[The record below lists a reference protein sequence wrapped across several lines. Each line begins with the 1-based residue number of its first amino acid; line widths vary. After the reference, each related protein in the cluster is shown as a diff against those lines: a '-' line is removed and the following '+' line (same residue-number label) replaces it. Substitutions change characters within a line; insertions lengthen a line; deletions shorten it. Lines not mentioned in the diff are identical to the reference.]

1 MKAQVVFGIDVGGT
15 TVKCGLFT
23 AEGEL
28 LDTWEIPTRTENR
41 GSRIL
46 PDVAESV
53 QAKIRERGIQPDQIL
68 GLGIG
73 VPGPV
78 NQKGEISGAVNL
90 HWGFKDVAGEMRE
103 MLGMKVRAGNDANVA
118 ALGEMWAGGGKGASS
133 LVMVTLGTG
142 VGGGVIVDGKIV
154 AGAHGAA
161 GEIGHAA
168 MEPEETEH
176 CNCGNQGCL
185 EQMASATGLVRLARR
200 YLEKSEKDTLLR
212 RGKLSAKAVFDAY
225 AAGDAAAAEIV
236 EEFAGYLGRA
246 MGIIACVTDPERFV
260 IGGGVSKAGQPLLDV
275 LEKYYRRYAFPACK
289 DTPLV
294 LAELGNEAGIYG
306 AARMALD

>member
-23 AEGEL
+23 RRKGNC
-28 LDTWEIPTRTENR
+28 WIPGRSPRATENQ

-53 QAKIRERGIQPDQIL
+53 QAKIRERALQPDQIL

-154 AGAHGAA
+154 A
-161 GEIGHAA
+161 
-168 MEPEETEH
+168 
-176 CNCGNQGCL
+176 
-185 EQMASATGLVRLARR
+185 RR
-200 YLEKSEKDTLLR
+200 SRSR
-212 RGKLSAKAVFDAY
+212 RGDRTRGYGAGRDRALQLRKPGLSGADGVCHRTGPSGPAVSGKVRKGYF
-225 AAGDAAAAEIV
+225 AAE
-236 EEFAGYLGRA
+236 G
-246 MGIIACVTDPERFV
+246 
-260 IGGGVSKAGQPLLDV
+260 KAFRQGSV
-275 LEKYYRRYAFPACK
+275 
-289 DTPLV
+289 
-294 LAELGNEAGIYG
+294 
-306 AARMALD
+306 

>member
-23 AEGEL
+23 AEGKL
-28 LDTWEIPTRTENR
+28 LDTWEIPTRTENQ

-53 QAKIRERGIQPDQIL
+53 QAKIRERALQPDQIL

-306 AARMALD
+306 AARMVLD

>member
-23 AEGEL
+23 AEGKL
-28 LDTWEIPTRTENR
+28 LDTWEIPTRTENQ

-53 QAKIRERGIQPDQIL
+53 QAKIRERALQPDQIL

-200 YLEKSEKDTLLR
+200 
-212 RGKLSAKAVFDAY
+212 
-225 AAGDAAAAEIV
+225 
-236 EEFAGYLGRA
+236 
-246 MGIIACVTDPERFV
+246 
-260 IGGGVSKAGQPLLDV
+260 
-275 LEKYYRRYAFPACK
+275 
-289 DTPLV
+289 
-294 LAELGNEAGIYG
+294 
-306 AARMALD
+306 

>member
-1 MKAQVVFGIDVGGT
+1 
-15 TVKCGLFT
+15 
-23 AEGEL
+23 
-28 LDTWEIPTRTENR
+28 
-41 GSRIL
+41 
-46 PDVAESV
+46 
-53 QAKIRERGIQPDQIL
+53 
-68 GLGIG
+68 
-73 VPGPV
+73 
-78 NQKGEISGAVNL
+78 
-90 HWGFKDVAGEMRE
+90 
-103 MLGMKVRAGNDANVA
+103 
-118 ALGEMWAGGGKGASS
+118 WAGGGKGASS

-236 EEFAGYLGRA
+236 EEF
-246 MGIIACVTDPERFV
+246 
-260 IGGGVSKAGQPLLDV
+260 
-275 LEKYYRRYAFPACK
+275 
-289 DTPLV
+289 
-294 LAELGNEAGIYG
+294 
-306 AARMALD
+306 

>member
-1 MKAQVVFGIDVGGT
+1 MTDQVVFGIDVGGT

-23 AEGEL
+23 VEGKC
-28 LDTWEIPTRTENR
+28 LDTWEIPTRTEDSGKN
-41 GSRIL
+41 IL

-53 QAKIRERGIQPDQIL
+53 REKIREAGLCPEQIR

-78 NQKGEISGAVNL
+78 NQKGEIAGAVNL
-90 HWGFKDVAGEMRE
+90 HWGYKDVAGEMEE
-103 MLGMKVRAGNDANVA
+103 MLGVKVRAGNDANVA
-118 ALGEMWAGGGKGASS
+118 ALGEMWAGGGRGTSN
-133 LVMVTLGTG
+133 MIMITLGTG
-142 VGGGVIVDGKIV
+142 VGGGVIVDGKV
-154 AGAHGAA
+154 LSGAHGAG

-168 MEPEETEH
+168 MEPGETEH

-200 YLEKSEKDTLLR
+200 YLENSREDSALR
-212 RGKLSAKAVFDAY
+212 REKLSAKAVFDAY
-225 AAGDAAAAEIV
+225 IAKDQAAARIV
-236 EEFAGYLGRA
+236 EEFADYLGRA
-246 MGIIACVTDPERFV
+246 MGIFACVTDPERFV

-289 DTPLV
+289 DTPIV

-306 AARMALD
+306 AAKLALD

>member
-23 AEGEL
+23 AEGKL
-28 LDTWEIPTRTENR
+28 LDTWEIPTRTENQ

-53 QAKIRERGIQPDQIL
+53 QAKIRERALQPDQIL

-118 ALGEMWAGGGKGASS
+118 ALA
-133 LVMVTLGTG
+133 
-142 VGGGVIVDGKIV
+142 
-154 AGAHGAA
+154 
-161 GEIGHAA
+161 
-168 MEPEETEH
+168 
-176 CNCGNQGCL
+176 
-185 EQMASATGLVRLARR
+185 
-200 YLEKSEKDTLLR
+200 
-212 RGKLSAKAVFDAY
+212 
-225 AAGDAAAAEIV
+225 
-236 EEFAGYLGRA
+236 
-246 MGIIACVTDPERFV
+246 
-260 IGGGVSKAGQPLLDV
+260 
-275 LEKYYRRYAFPACK
+275 
-289 DTPLV
+289 
-294 LAELGNEAGIYG
+294 
-306 AARMALD
+306 